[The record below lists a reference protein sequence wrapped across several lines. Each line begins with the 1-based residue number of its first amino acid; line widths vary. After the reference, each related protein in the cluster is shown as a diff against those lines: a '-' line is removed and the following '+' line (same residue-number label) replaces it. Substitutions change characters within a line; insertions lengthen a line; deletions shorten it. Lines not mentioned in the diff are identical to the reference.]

1 MTRLLVLRPQPG
13 ADATAA
19 RARAAGFEPVIAPLF
34 EVRAMPW
41 EAPDPAA
48 YDAVLMTS
56 ANAARHGGAALARYR
71 NLPLFAVGGATA
83 RAAAAAGFN
92 RIVTGDDDGAATLAG
107 AHAAGHRHILHLAGR
122 EHVTLDGV
130 DRRIVYASEP
140 LDMAIPDADI
150 ALLHSPRAARR
161 FAEITRIPIA
171 IAAFS
176 PQVAAAAGSGWRA
189 VAVAERP
196 DDQSLLA
203 AAARLCDQGALAGNE
218 DQA

>member
-19 RARAAGFEPVIAPLF
+19 RALAAGFQPVIAPMF
-34 EVRAMPW
+34 AVRAVPW
-41 EAPDPAA
+41 DMPDPAA
-48 YDAVLMTS
+48 YDAILMTS
-56 ANAARHGGAALARYR
+56 ANAARHGSAALARYR
-71 NLPLFAVGGATA
+71 HLTLFAVGAATA
-83 RAAAAAGFN
+83 RAASAAGFN
-92 RIVTGDDDGAATLAG
+92 RIVTGDGDGAAMLAG
-107 AHAAGHRHILHLAGR
+107 ARAAGHSHILHLAGR
-122 EHVTLDGV
+122 EHVALDGV

-140 LDMAIPDADI
+140 LETAIPDAEI
-150 ALLHSPRAARR
+150 ALLHSVRAARR
-161 FAEITRIPIA
+161 FAEIARDRIA

-189 VAVAERP
+189 VAVADRP
-196 DDQSLLA
+196 DDESLLA